1 MKNQAKPFLKNAII
15 LTAATIVITLC
26 MREWGVAQIL
36 IVALVAALAG
46 AQWVLW
52 AYMRKNK

>member
-15 LTAATIVITLC
+15 LTAAAIVITLC

-46 AQWVLW
+46 AQWALW

>member
-15 LTAATIVITLC
+15 LTAATVLIAVC

-36 IVALVAALAG
+36 IVALVALLAG
-46 AQWVLW
+46 AQWALW
-52 AYMRKNK
+52 AYMRKTK

>member
-15 LTAATIVITLC
+15 LTAAAVLIAVC

-36 IVALVAALAG
+36 IMALVAVLAG
-46 AQWVLW
+46 AQWALW
-52 AYMRKNK
+52 IYMKKGG